1 MTERQPCVYLLAS
14 RRNGTLYCG
23 VTSALPQR
31 IWQHQSEL
39 VAGFTKHYG
48 VHRLVWYEVHDAMD
62 SAIRR
67 EKAIKNWSRQRKLLL
82 IEAQNPEWRDLY
94 PEILG

>member
-39 VAGFTKHYG
+39 VEGFTKRYG
-48 VHRLVWYEVHDAMD
+48 VHRLVWYEVHNSMD

-67 EKAIKNWSRQRKLLL
+67 EKVIKNWSRQRKLLL
-82 IEAQNPEWRDLY
+82 IEAHNPEWRDLY

>member
-31 IWQHQSEL
+31 IWQHQSDL
-39 VAGFTKHYG
+39 VEGFTKRYG
-48 VHRLVWYEVHDAMD
+48 VHRLVWYEVHDSMD

-67 EKAIKNWSRQRKLLL
+67 EKAIKNWSRQRKVLL